1 MGFIEQ
7 LIDEVTR
14 MDLPNFIIVALIF
27 YVPFYFSKKA
37 QTLFFHLMYAG
48 FGLYMLFTMEDVR
61 IIYDTKM
68 LVGLGLLVPQLTFLR
83 WFIPYSIQT
92 IKMMTSNTYYFFV
105 TIYYKILRF
114 INWVIAIPSLMKIF
128 FTTFSFKNFNKKDD
142 NYKQYDYSNQ
152 EEEKFYEGEQS
163 SYEDNSYNNQEEKQE
178 PKKEAPREAKK
189 DYGEYSQFYS
199 SNEYIVIGVS
209 QTDDFKTIKK
219 SYRVLV
225 RIYHPDLNPDN
236 IKQFT
241 EITQNLNSAYEK
253 LEKRHS

>member
-14 MDLPNFIIVALIF
+14 MDLPNFIIVALLF

-68 LVGLGLLVPQLTFLR
+68 LVGLGLLLPQLTFLR

-105 TIYYKILRF
+105 TIYYKVLRF
-114 INWVIAIPSLMKIF
+114 INWIIAIPSLIKIF

-142 NYKQYDYSNQ
+142 YYKQYDYNNQ
-152 EEEKFYEGEQS
+152 KKEEEFYEEEQS
-163 SYEDNSYNNQEEKQE
+163 SYEDNSYNNHEEKHE
-178 PKKEAPREAKK
+178 PKEN
-189 DYGEYSQFYS
+189 YGEYSQFYS
-199 SNEYIVIGVS
+199 SNDYIVLGVS

-225 RIYHPDLNPDN
+225 RIYHTDVNPDLTPSEF
-236 IKQFT
+236 KLYT
-241 EITQNLNSAYEK
+241 EITQKLNSAFNN
-253 LEKRHS
+253 LEKIHS